1 MAAIRVLIVDD
12 APQVRAGLR
21 KLLPLLAEADGETLE
36 IAGEA
41 CDGQEALR
49 QVAALRPD
57 VVCLDLE
64 MPGLDGLD
72 AAGAIKARW
81 PGTRVIA
88 FSAHDNPDAAQQAK
102 AAGMDEFIVKGAA
115 LDGLIRALR
124 DSGQGESGLA
134 HAKTQRREDMA
145 ETPCVLGGFA

>member
-21 KLLPLLAEADGETLE
+21 TLLPLLAEADGETLE

-64 MPGLDGLD
+64 MPGLDGV
-72 AAGAIKARW
+72 ATTEAIKARW
-81 PGTRVIA
+81 PGTRVVA
-88 FSAHDNPDAAQQAK
+88 FSASGEADVIRQAK
-102 AAGMDEFIVKGAA
+102 AAGVDEFIVKGAA